1 MIRFENNEI
10 DFEVLEIVDIIPIE
24 LLQRFQDNF
33 AIGMRVASVTVDRDG
48 KPITKPSSYTKFCD
62 RFVQQSPIGNS
73 CCAES
78 HNRMGMEAMRSG
90 KPFIGPCHAG
100 LIDFAAPV
108 LIDGHLLGS
117 VLGGQILNKKPDADA
132 VKATAHRI
140 NVSEQG
146 LLKAVE
152 EIDIVNDVNIYAAA
166 DVLSTVVNSLANMG
180 YKRIKLEHNCESL
193 SHNISE
199 LSNTLQK
206 LASSAANISQQQNSL
221 NTDIADVASI
231 TNNIDNILKATKRIA
246 DQTKMLGLNA
256 SIEAA
261 RAGEAGKGFGVVAN
275 EIKNLSESSKRTAE
289 QISELTA
296 KIKQSV
302 EATQSTSGNIVKVTE
317 EQSASMDQLNK
328 SLQEVVDLCS
338 RMSNI

>member
-10 DFEVLEIVDIIPIE
+10 DFEVLEIVDIIPLE

-48 KPITKPSSYTKFCD
+48 KPVTKPSSYTKFCD

-100 LIDFAAPV
+100 LMDFAAPV
-108 LIDGHLLGS
+108 LIEGHLLGT
-117 VLGGQILNKKPDADA
+117 VLGGQILNKKPDAAA

-152 EIDIVNDVNIYAAA
+152 EIDIVNDVNIHAAA

-180 YKRIKLEHNCESL
+180 YKRIRLEHNCESL
-193 SHNISE
+193 SHNIAE

-328 SLQEVVDLCS
+328 SLQEVVDLCN
-338 RMSNI
+338 RMSNM